1 MKLRREI
8 ATDSR
13 GRCTAILPGSQTIE
27 SKSRCART
35 SRAARARAYVH
46 FPEPELPKTRTF
58 IPPNEPEMNYRE
70 REARLCGLAGLN
82 SSKTGQN
89 GGSRL
94 LHRLVRPGVASPNGD
109 HQSLLRCKRCRLPHQ
124 SAFIDVHPIKSEHAL
139 KQST

>member
-35 SRAARARAYVH
+35 SRAARARAYVL

-82 SSKTGQN
+82 SSKTGKTAAR
-89 GGSRL
+89 GCSIAWLDLGL
-94 LHRLVRPGVASPNGD
+94 LLQMAIIN
-109 HQSLLRCKRCRLPHQ
+109 LC
-124 SAFIDVHPIKSEHAL
+124 
-139 KQST
+139 